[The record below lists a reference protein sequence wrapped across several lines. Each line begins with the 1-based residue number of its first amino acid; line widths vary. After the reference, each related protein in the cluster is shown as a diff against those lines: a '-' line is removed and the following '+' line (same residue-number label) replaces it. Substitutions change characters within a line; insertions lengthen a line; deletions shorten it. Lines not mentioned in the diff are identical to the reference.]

1 MLLSSTAA
9 GPCTTRMRCII
20 FVFRKPNNKTFK
32 FCNKKVKTKKNIV
45 MFKNFKKNYPSL
57 YSVLE
62 ISAAVVVAYFVIQ
75 GISTYVA
82 PTVTSLLKG
91 SDEPTSA

>member
-1 MLLSSTAA
+1 
-9 GPCTTRMRCII
+9 
-20 FVFRKPNNKTFK
+20 
-32 FCNKKVKTKKNIV
+32 

-91 SDEPTSA
+91 SDEAAGA